1 MSKFED
7 KVHEPEMYETGR
19 SYNIKIKKDFLRR
32 WLKLRKIQG
41 EEDWV
46 LKGLGCDIVERWF
59 LKRIGM

>member
-46 LKGLGCDIVERWF
+46 LKGLGCDIT
-59 LKRIGM
+59 L

>member
-1 MSKFED
+1 
-7 KVHEPEMYETGR
+7 MYETGR

-46 LKGLGCDIVERWF
+46 IKGLGCDIVEGWF
-59 LKRIGM
+59 QKRKGM